1 MIPGANLL
9 ASALTVI
16 QPQAVD
22 FYKATGRTPNAQ
34 GRETVV
40 YAEKRTL
47 YGSFQPIDPG
57 RVAFY
62 GLEAGKDY
70 ANFYAQVPFAN
81 ASREGPADKLVFN
94 GQAYEVQKV
103 TKWLAQ
109 DGWDGVLAVRT
120 GLATDE

>member
-16 QPQAVD
+16 QPQAVE
-22 FYKATGRTPNAQ
+22 FYKATGRAPNTQ
-34 GRETVV
+34 GREAVV
-40 YAEKRTL
+40 YDEKRTL

-62 GLEAGKDY
+62 GLDAGKEY

-81 ASREGPADKLVFN
+81 ASREGPPDKLVYQ
-94 GQAYEVQKV
+94 GEAYEVQKV

-109 DGWDGVLAVRT
+109 DGWDGVRVVKT
-120 GLATDE
+120 GPATDG